1 MKTAAR
7 KSNRRSGEAES
18 GNARPF
24 FSRGAGV
31 QAKLRVGKPG
41 DRFETEADAAADGV
55 VHGRGRFARG
65 GSIAPR
71 LTPTVQRRGEEEEAQ
86 ATPLGAEAAVPIEEE
101 VRRQPAADEEVQA
114 KGGGEEDVQAK
125 AKDEEEVQTKGK
137 EEEVQAKADEEEIQ
151 SKDET
156 EQEVQAKGTEEE
168 LQPKSEN
175 EEEVQTKADEEEV
188 QAKGETEEEV
198 QAKGAEEELQ
208 SKAEEEEEVQT
219 RAQPSRPRAP
229 PAMDS
234 VERRLRASRGLGN
247 SLPEESRRKM
257 EANFGRELS
266 GVRIHTDSLSVQL
279 SEALR
284 AQAFAHGKDIYFNAG
299 RFAPGTPEG
308 DFLLA
313 HEIAH
318 TIQQGAVKGQEVQ
331 LQPEDDADAIWVRP
345 EALEAVRLA
354 RSKQGLINA
363 KTTDAEGNRVGWT
376 HLLEIFRTAFGGDT
390 IHPSVIQKITKVTKP
405 PNESQD
411 AMPHWC
417 GLFSWW
423 ALKTAGVPLPNWK
436 VGMSILQH
444 VETRPKGTLPQPGD
458 IAYRSKN
465 DHFALVS
472 GVENAASAAGKAVK
486 DIKVRTVNGNTAG
499 QDNLG
504 GQVQERWDPTSAW
517 LAFFDPMAKLPMPDV
532 PLVKTTRENEETA
545 AAGPAPAETQAEQ
558 AAAADPGPTDVSH
571 LAEDV
576 PATPEA
582 VAGAEAE
589 VALEIPPPAPLPP
602 PEPAAKV
609 EKVSLA
615 GSSDDAVAS
624 FVAAPASSVAATGP
638 DLGGALDGK
647 VVDEQAEAAKA
658 APELHAQTG
667 GDIDPGITP
676 ADAIPVPAEAAVGDG
691 VTGETPADLVADPHQ
706 DKTPPPSNAET
717 EKLMDKQPEGGFLDW
732 LRGAI
737 GDLMTNIRTTDPGVS
752 TSAGPREQVALEGE
766 ADPGRMDRQK
776 EEGADQLRAQRDTQ
790 VAAFKN
796 HPGQSNIKPRQI
808 DEARKPEMSV
818 EPAARIEPIPPAN
831 DAADY
836 VDAKYPKEVRDKAD
850 ADLAP
855 ILEPGLKEAGGATE
869 EAAKTRDQDSAKE
882 KEDAAAKARAINET
896 ADTEQKRVVLE
907 GRTDVAK
914 QQGEGV
920 AGAYERVDTFSKDAA
935 KEQTAQRKDIGDH
948 VQSEEGKARKTLD
961 DGEKEAEAKKEEKEQ
976 EAADKKRELEKDQ
989 EKDSWWDRAANF
1001 VKKAVEAVT
1010 EAIDKVFTALREAV
1024 KTIIE
1029 KAKNAAIG
1037 LINAARDWVVDKL
1050 NGFRDWAKSQ
1060 VDKYLKESFPG
1071 LAAAINDGIDFAVD
1085 VAIDGVNL
1093 AADTAIAGVE
1103 ALADGLA
1110 AALDK
1115 ILEIYQ
1121 TALKAAVQIAGAVVT
1136 GDFAGALKIAIQAA
1150 CDIAGID
1157 SKPIFDFLDRAG
1169 GLITSILKDPLPF
1182 INNLMS
1188 AVGQGVRSFGENILA
1203 HLQKGLIAWLTGA
1216 IAEAGIVLPEK
1227 FDLLGI
1233 FGLVAQILGLTYD
1246 NVKAR
1251 IIKKLPAAATVFDV
1265 IEKGFALVMKLKDLD
1280 FSGLWEEAKA
1290 ALANLKDT
1298 VIGGIRNWLITT
1310 VIKEGIVWLL
1320 SLTNP
1325 ASAIVKALKVLFDLA
1340 MWLIERFEQIKEFV
1354 LSVYDAV
1361 AKIAAGVLEPA
1372 AKAVEDALSR
1382 ALPVVISMVASFLG
1396 LGGIGK
1402 AVKEV
1407 LEKITTPINKVIDA
1421 VIDKVVAFA
1430 KTVIGKV
1437 KSGAK
1442 KVKDAVSNFLWPK
1455 KSFTAGGES
1464 HTLYFSDSGQPMISS
1479 IPQALESFIKAFEAD
1494 AGGSL
1499 STTKTAHLADAKA
1512 TLGEMKKLAKQ
1523 VDDLENAGKSVP
1535 TDKHQKM
1542 LELQTAMSTSLKA
1555 LLGDKSDLAKAR
1567 ERYKLEGLTAT
1578 YGTIPK
1584 PTGDY
1589 LTGDHQ
1595 PQAAVIK
1602 LLATRPYFSKGAE
1615 GTEMRSRASGAHADN
1630 AYVVNL
1636 QGTRH
1641 AAGRTY
1647 GGKGTATKNAFAASV
1662 TAMEAAES
1670 DPAQRR
1676 KKAVALLKKELSA
1689 DVTEIRGVYKKG
1701 VKDPVW
1707 SDLDAFASSQ
1717 KDKESLVKEIR
1728 GQVDKGETVIAN
1740 QPMNNLVG

>member
-1 MKTAAR
+1 M
-7 KSNRRSGEAES
+7 
-18 GNARPF
+18 
-24 FSRGAGV
+24 AG
-31 QAKLRVGKPG
+31 
-41 DRFETEADAAADGV
+41 
-55 VHGRGRFARG
+55 
-65 GSIAPR
+65 
-71 LTPTVQRRGEEEEAQ
+71 
-86 ATPLGAEAAVPIEEE
+86 
-101 VRRQPAADEEVQA
+101 
-114 KGGGEEDVQAK
+114 
-125 AKDEEEVQTKGK
+125 
-137 EEEVQAKADEEEIQ
+137 
-151 SKDET
+151 
-156 EQEVQAKGTEEE
+156 
-168 LQPKSEN
+168 
-175 EEEVQTKADEEEV
+175 
-188 QAKGETEEEV
+188 
-198 QAKGAEEELQ
+198 
-208 SKAEEEEEVQT
+208 
-219 RAQPSRPRAP
+219 
-229 PAMDS
+229 
-234 VERRLRASRGLGN
+234 
-247 SLPEESRRKM
+247 
-257 EANFGRELS
+257 
-266 GVRIHTDSLSVQL
+266 
-279 SEALR
+279 
-284 AQAFAHGKDIYFNAG
+284 
-299 RFAPGTPEG
+299 
-308 DFLLA
+308 
-313 HEIAH
+313 
-318 TIQQGAVKGQEVQ
+318 
-331 LQPEDDADAIWVRP
+331 
-345 EALEAVRLA
+345 
-354 RSKQGLINA
+354 
-363 KTTDAEGNRVGWT
+363 
-376 HLLEIFRTAFGGDT
+376 
-390 IHPSVIQKITKVTKP
+390 
-405 PNESQD
+405 
-411 AMPHWC
+411 
-417 GLFSWW
+417 
-423 ALKTAGVPLPNWK
+423 
-436 VGMSILQH
+436 
-444 VETRPKGTLPQPGD
+444 
-458 IAYRSKN
+458 
-465 DHFALVS
+465 
-472 GVENAASAAGKAVK
+472 
-486 DIKVRTVNGNTAG
+486 
-499 QDNLG
+499 
-504 GQVQERWDPTSAW
+504 
-517 LAFFDPMAKLPMPDV
+517 
-532 PLVKTTRENEETA
+532 
-545 AAGPAPAETQAEQ
+545 
-558 AAAADPGPTDVSH
+558 
-571 LAEDV
+571 
-576 PATPEA
+576 
-582 VAGAEAE
+582 
-589 VALEIPPPAPLPP
+589 
-602 PEPAAKV
+602 
-609 EKVSLA
+609 
-615 GSSDDAVAS
+615 
-624 FVAAPASSVAATGP
+624 
-638 DLGGALDGK
+638 
-647 VVDEQAEAAKA
+647 
-658 APELHAQTG
+658 
-667 GDIDPGITP
+667 
-676 ADAIPVPAEAAVGDG
+676 
-691 VTGETPADLVADPHQ
+691 
-706 DKTPPPSNAET
+706 
-717 EKLMDKQPEGGFLDW
+717 
-732 LRGAI
+732 
-737 GDLMTNIRTTDPGVS
+737 IRTTDPGVS

-808 DEARKPEMSV
+808 DEARKPELRA
-818 EPAARIEPIPPAN
+818 EPAARIEAIPAAN

-850 ADLAP
+850 MDLAP
-855 ILEPGLKEAGGATE
+855 VLEPGLKEAGGATE
-869 EAAKTRDQDSAKE
+869 DAAKTRDKDSAKE

-935 KEQTAQRKDIGDH
+935 KEQTTQRKAIGDH
-948 VQSEEGKARKTLD
+948 VESEEGKARTTLD
-961 DGEKEAEAKKEEKEQ
+961 DGEKEAEAKKEEKEK
-976 EAADKKRELEKDQ
+976 EAADKKEELEKDQ
-989 EKDSWWDRAANF
+989 EDDSWWDRAANF
-1001 VKKAVEAVT
+1001 VKKAVEVIT
-1010 EAIDKVFTALREAV
+1010 EAIDTIFTALREAV

-1060 VDKYLKESFPG
+1060 VDKYLKDSFPG

-1085 VAIDGVNL
+1085 GAIAGVNL

-1136 GDFAGALKIAIQAA
+1136 GDFTGALKIAIQAA

-1169 GLITSILKDPLPF
+1169 GLIGSILKDPLPF

-1407 LEKITTPINKVIDA
+1407 LEKITAPINKVIDA
-1421 VIDKVVAFA
+1421 VIDKVIAFA

-1464 HTLYFSDSGQPMISS
+1464 HTLSFSDSGQPMISS
-1479 IPQALESFIKAFEAD
+1479 TPQALESFIKAFEAD
-1494 AGGSL
+1494 AGTL
-1499 STTKTAHLADAKA
+1499 STAKAGHLADAKA

-1523 VDDLENAGKSVP
+1523 VNDLETAGKPVP
-1535 TDKHQKM
+1535 ADKHQKM
-1542 LELQTAMSTSLKA
+1542 LELQTAMSTSLKS

-1615 GTEMRSRASGAHADN
+1615 GAEMRSRASGSHADN

-1647 GGKGTATKNAFAASV
+1647 GGKGTSTKEAFAASV
-1662 TAMEAAES
+1662 TAMEAGES

-1689 DVTEIRGVYKKG
+1689 DVAEMRGVYKKG

-1707 SDLDAFASSQ
+1707 SDLDEFATSQ